1 MGRNEIGDQTLGVAK
16 VQHVYIYIYTAYGLT
31 STLLLGTIN
40 IVVQEC
46 SRMIPEERPPLS
58 LSLCSM
64 KLCAQQGKSKLKS
77 KSNPLTLLWALLHF
91 TGRITQKKNTH
102 TSQPRRGGEAC
113 LGRSQRSQGPSPTPG
128 AGNVGSFPSVERE
141 RIEMQMIN
149 TLEIRVPG
157 IFLATGPRS
166 SHLLDV

>member
-58 LSLCSM
+58 LSL
-64 KLCAQQGKSKLKS
+64 
-77 KSNPLTLLWALLHF
+77 
-91 TGRITQKKNTH
+91 
-102 TSQPRRGGEAC
+102 
-113 LGRSQRSQGPSPTPG
+113 
-128 AGNVGSFPSVERE
+128 SV
-141 RIEMQMIN
+141 
-149 TLEIRVPG
+149 P
-157 IFLATGPRS
+157 
-166 SHLLDV
+166 